1 MAHSSLHECP
11 TGCPGCDEFQRR
23 LLLTDEGQKALR
35 ARFGS
40 TSNATRTLGPIRACA
55 RVRGE
60 EIVGINENPPGS
72 VVGAIADGSFV
83 GPNIVEV
90 GIIRDPSIKIPG
102 VAATALERLS
112 QKAPADLL
120 MATIDP
126 SNAES
131 LRFFL
136 NRGFIAAPYEP
147 GCGFVL
153 TKPIR

>member
-40 TSNATRTLGPIRACA
+40 TSNASRALGPIRACA

-83 GPNIVEV
+83 GPNTVEI
-90 GIIRDPSIKIPG
+90 GIIKDPLIGIPG
-102 VAATALERLS
+102 VASVALERLTEI
-112 QKAPADLL
+112 APANLL
-120 MATIDP
+120 VATIATDNP
-126 SNAES
+126 ES
-131 LRFFL
+131 ARFFGC
-136 NRGFIAAPYEP
+136 NGFIPKPYEP
-147 GCGFVL
+147 ESDFVFIKNL
-153 TKPIR
+153 R